1 MKQDLIRKRTP
12 VRSLLSGALVSCL
25 ALGTSQ
31 LAYAQSTAATLRGQV
46 GGAGEGTTVT
56 VTNTATGLARTAR
69 VGADGNYIVG
79 GLPPGPYKVDVV
91 ADGQASSKELTLQV
105 GQTAT
110 LNLEAAATAAVTP
123 QGDAQN
129 LDAVKVTAPPVI
141 AETKT
146 SEVATYVSQA
156 QIRALPQA
164 SRNFLA
170 FADTVPGM
178 IFEQGADGSTRLRSG
193 AQSANGTNVFIDGV
207 GQKNYVLPGGVSGQ
221 DSSSGNPF
229 PQLAIG
235 EYKVITSNYK
245 AEYDQVSSA
254 AVTAL
259 TKSGT
264 NEFQG
269 QFFRD
274 YTTTDWREATY
285 AEDQNGGTKVPSSEE
300 QFGASFGGPII
311 KDKLFFFATY
321 EAKRI
326 ERPRTVRVG
335 DNAFNQADLTPE
347 LAQYLGP
354 ASAPFEQ
361 DNWFGKLTFQAND
374 NNLFEL
380 SAKIRDETEVTN
392 VGDGPNVPSYGSDK
406 SNDSKRFDLRWQFSN
421 ENWLNDLHLTR
432 EDDSWSPRPVTFG
445 PGYQITNN
453 LINQADGTAILNIG
467 GGPDF
472 QDKGQKG
479 NGLQND
485 LTFYGLEGHTIKAG
499 VKYKDVEV
507 SSLQRNPASP
517 QYRVDYYENRDAGR
531 DTLDSFIPYRVQFR
545 SALPGMQAGAV
556 TSKNKQY
563 GIYLQDD
570 WQVTDRFELN
580 LGVRYDYEESPAYQ
594 DFVTPPGI
602 AAAMRSW
609 PNVQNTDYD
618 VNDYISTGSN
628 RKADDNNWAPRLGFS
643 YDLTGDQRH
652 VIFGGAGRSFD
663 RNLFDYLALEQLTT
677 SFARYTYNF
686 NTEAHP
692 CAVGTGTCL
701 AWDPAYLDQATLDG
715 LAAANP
721 NLGSEVQLINNN
733 LKTPYSDQFSI
744 GMRNIVEL
752 AGVEWNTSAAI
763 AHIRSYDGLLFTLG
777 NRYPDGSFH
786 GCDTGAQW
794 GCAAFDE
801 PIPGYGNL
809 ILIDNGIDTK
819 LNQLLLSADK
829 PYSDESPWGV
839 TLAYTFSDAK
849 ENRLS
854 SANTGERYLFDLPNL
869 DGQPFLRSVGVPRHR
884 LVATGTVGFAGFIVS
899 SKLTLA
905 TPEPLSAVDC
915 RAGDGNCRF
924 ASYTPDT
931 TIGYKTFDLAIEK
944 TFDTGSDIKFR
955 VRGDIFNVFNWNN
968 FTDYNTDYNSALLGQ
983 RNGVNTE
990 WPPRLFKLSLGLDW

>member
-1 MKQDLIRKRTP
+1 MVSMKRLAA
-12 VRSLLSGALVSCL
+12 GA
-25 ALGTSQ
+25 ALGAMALAIGSA
-31 LAYAQSTAATLRGQV
+31 AYAQETTAALHGQV
-46 GGAGEGTTVT
+46 NNNGVAVPNASVTVLHTPSGTRAVTMTGASGAFDARGLRVGGPYTVT
-56 VTNTATGLARTAR
+56 VTTPDGGAKTYSDLYLSLGKTTDLAVELGDSAEVEAVVVSAASRANNDQGPKTVLNRDDLNSVVAVTRDPRDFARRDILVAQDLAGSRAGTNGGGISIAGSNPRFNRLAVDGVSAQDNFGLAQGGMSTAR
-69 VGADGNYIVG
+69 
-79 GLPPGPYKVDVV
+79 GP
-91 ADGQASSKELTLQV
+91 
-105 GQTAT
+105 
-110 LNLEAAATAAVTP
+110 VT
-123 QGDAQN
+123 
-129 LDAVKVTAPPVI
+129 LDAV
-141 AETKT
+141 EQF
-146 SEVATYVSQA
+146 SVAAVPTDVENGDFVGG
-156 QIRALPQA
+156 AL
-164 SRNFLA
+164 NL
-170 FADTVPGM
+170 V
-178 IFEQGADGSTRLRSG
+178 LRSG
-193 AQSANGTNVFIDGV
+193 GNSFHGV
-207 GQKNYVLPGGVSGQ
+207 GFVNYLNEGMVGRHYSDTRVPQTISQKNYGGFLS
-221 DSSSGNPF
+221 
-229 PQLAIG
+229 
-235 EYKVITSNYK
+235 
-245 AEYDQVSSA
+245 
-254 AVTAL
+254 
-259 TKSGT
+259 
-264 NEFQG
+264 
-269 QFFRD
+269 
-274 YTTTDWREATY
+274 
-285 AEDQNGGTKVPSSEE
+285 
-300 QFGASFGGPII
+300 GPII